1 VSRALRFAVAL
12 LVAVI
17 AAWAVQHAH
26 MSRQRASESAAQVE
40 AAHVVAAQIAAARV
54 AAAHIPAA
62 TRAADPQADG
72 GSESPPDAQF
82 PALKI
87 PEQLPDFTL
96 ENRDGKPTPIAT
108 WRGKSLVL
116 NFWATWCA
124 PCRRE
129 IPVLQALDAEWHA
142 RNVAVIGIAVDR
154 RDEALAFAAQFHIAY
169 PLLIGE
175 QDALDAATAMGVAS
189 PALPF
194 TVFTDRRGQ
203 IVAVFVGELHR
214 PQADLIL
221 GAVKNLNDD
230 RIALRAAR
238 RAIADGLDEL
248 KANKTG

>member
-1 VSRALRFAVAL
+1 MSKALRFALAL
-12 LVAVI
+12 LVAFV
-17 AAWAVQHAH
+17 AAWAVEHAYRS
-26 MSRQRASESAAQVE
+26 SRPTSETAAQAEAARAVAAQVSAAQV
-40 AAHVVAAQIAAARV
+40 AAEQS
-54 AAAHIPAA
+54 PAA
-62 TRAADPQADG
+62 TDAQAEG
-72 GSESPPDAQF
+72 GLESPLDAQV
-82 PALKI
+82 PTIKI

-96 ENRDGKPTPIAT
+96 ANRDGKPTSITA

-129 IPVLQALDAEWHA
+129 IPVLQALDAEWHLHD
-142 RNVAVIGIAVDR
+142 VAVIGIAVDR
-154 RDEALAFAAQFHIAY
+154 RDEALAFAAQFHITY
-169 PLLIGE
+169 SLLIGE

-203 IVAVFVGELHR
+203 IVAVFVGELHKA
-214 PQADLIL
+214 QADLIL

-230 RIALRAAR
+230 RIALQAAR

-248 KANKTG
+248 KANKAG